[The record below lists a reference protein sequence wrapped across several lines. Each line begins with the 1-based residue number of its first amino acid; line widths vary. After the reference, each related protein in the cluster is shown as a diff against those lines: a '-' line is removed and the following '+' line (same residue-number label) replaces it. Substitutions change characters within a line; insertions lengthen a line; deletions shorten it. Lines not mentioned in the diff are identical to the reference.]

1 MGYLFT
7 ATVLTPKQDKT
18 TNNKYLMKNLSRIA
32 LFAFAAAS
40 FTFASCESKTA
51 ENVED
56 ATEETIDAAG
66 DELDEATTPSAGDT
80 AIVQDQPVQDGV
92 VDSTGTK

>member
-1 MGYLFT
+1 
-7 ATVLTPKQDKT
+7 
-18 TNNKYLMKNLSRIA
+18 MKNLSRIA

-51 ENVED
+51 ENAEE
-56 ATEETIDAAG
+56 ATEETIDATG
-66 DELDEATTPSAGDT
+66 DAIDDATTPSTGDT
-80 AIVQDQPVQDGV
+80 AVVQDQPVQDGI

>member
-1 MGYLFT
+1 
-7 ATVLTPKQDKT
+7 
-18 TNNKYLMKNLSRIA
+18 MKNLSRIA

-56 ATEETIDAAG
+56 ATEETVDAAG
-66 DELDEATTPSAGDT
+66 DAIDDATTTSPGDT
-80 AIVQDQPVQDGV
+80 AVVQDQPVQDGV
-92 VDSTGTK
+92 IDSTGTK